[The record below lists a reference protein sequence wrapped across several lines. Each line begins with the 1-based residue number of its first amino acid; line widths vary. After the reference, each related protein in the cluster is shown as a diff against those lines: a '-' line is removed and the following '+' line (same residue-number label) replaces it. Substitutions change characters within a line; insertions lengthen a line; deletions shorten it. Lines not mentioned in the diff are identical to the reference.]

1 MNLRPRED
9 FKCSKCGKAESKHNA
24 MDKTCPLSN
33 DRHPQF
39 HRAQFFESSGKL
51 TIQSK
56 RAIAKHEEYEARIK
70 AAKEAEL
77 REQSIVRSMT
87 FEELV
92 TATVELLSEKT
103 GLGVI
108 VERDR
113 GEHHATVHLTTL
125 GGKIKLGYT
134 SVSKYSNGRY
144 GVAGTNAG
152 AFMSN
157 HDKTS
162 ISEVLREDFKR
173 LEDMA
178 NKPKEMP

>member
-1 MNLRPRED
+1 MDFKPRED
-9 FKCSKCGKAESKHNA
+9 FKCSKCKRAKSKHNA
-24 MDKTCPLSN
+24 MDDACPLSN

-39 HRAQFFESSGKL
+39 HRSQFFENSGKL

-56 RAIAKHEEYEARIK
+56 RAIAKHQEYEDRIK
-70 AAKEAEL
+70 AAKEAEA
-77 REQSIVRSMT
+77 REKAVVRSMT

-92 TATVELLSEKT
+92 TATVELLTEKT
-103 GLGVI
+103 GLGII

-113 GEHHATVHLTTL
+113 GDHHANIHLTTL

-134 SVSKYSNGRY
+134 SVSKYTNGRY
-144 GVAGTNAG
+144 GVGGTNAG

-178 NKPKEMP
+178 NKPKEMA

>member
-1 MNLRPRED
+1 MNFKPRED
-9 FKCSKCGKAESKHNA
+9 FKCSKCGRAESKHNA
-24 MDKTCPLSN
+24 MDKSCPLSN
-33 DRHPQF
+33 DKYPQF

-56 RAIAKHEEYEARIK
+56 RAIAKHEEYEARVK
-70 AAKEAEL
+70 ASQDAFEHEK
-77 REQSIVRSMT
+77 SIVRSMT

-92 TATVELLSEKT
+92 TATVELLSDKT

-113 GEHHATVHLTTL
+113 NESALIHLTTL

-178 NKPKEMP
+178 NKPKEMS

>member
-1 MNLRPRED
+1 MNLKIAPE
-9 FKCSKCGKAESKHNA
+9 FKCKNCNKGELKHNA
-24 MDKTCPLSN
+24 KTKSCPLSN
-33 DRHPQF
+33 DRYAQF
-39 HRAQFFESSGKL
+39 HATQKFESSGKI

-56 RAIAKHEEYEARIK
+56 RAIAKQEEYEARVK
-70 AAKEAEL
+70 AQQDAFEKEK
-77 REQSIVRSMT
+77 SIVRSMT

-113 GEHHATVHLTTL
+113 DESALIHLTTL

-144 GVAGTNAG
+144 GVAGTSAG

-157 HDKTS
+157 HDNTS
-162 ISEVLREDFKR
+162 ISEVLREDFRR